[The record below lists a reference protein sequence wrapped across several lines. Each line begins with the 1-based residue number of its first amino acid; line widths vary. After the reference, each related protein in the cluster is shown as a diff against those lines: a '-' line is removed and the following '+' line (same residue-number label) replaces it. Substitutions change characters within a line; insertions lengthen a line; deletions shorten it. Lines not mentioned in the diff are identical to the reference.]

1 MIVPVPFIY
10 YIGPPKTAQ
19 FAGTGRPIVPPTLLR
34 SDFTSARLYT
44 FWVGIREEAGLGGL
58 RIHDARH
65 TYASQGLMNGVG
77 LATVGKL
84 LGHRNAR
91 PPRSTPIS
99 TTPRCATP
107 PSRPRRF
114 DRFIRI

>member
-1 MIVPVPFIY
+1 MLTSAI
-10 YIGPPKTAQ
+10 
-19 FAGTGRPIVPPTLLR
+19 

-84 LGHRNAR
+84 LEHRQ
-91 PPRSTPIS
+91 
-99 TTPRCATP
+99 CATTAIYAHLAAAALRD
-107 PSRPRRF
+107 SAAQARRF